1 MSFDFV
7 RGKACFTLNYQ
18 TWWAFSMLAV
28 GGGWEPT
35 GTGPPRG
42 VPAKTWPGAY
52 LANDGQLLYAWDSRR
67 LADTLE
73 KVIAA
78 PSFSAL
84 HLDGSR
90 IQRWLHSPAGRR
102 DLRVYRSFEKV
113 MRLLNTSGSR
123 KKKRHALNGNQP
135 WFLGKD
141 AKSCLRDFVKFCRG
155 GSFRIY

>member
-7 RGKACFTLNYQ
+7 RKKACFTLNYQ
-18 TWWAFSMLAV
+18 TWWAFIMLAV
-28 GGGWEPT
+28 GCGWEPT

-42 VPAKTWPGAY
+42 VPAKNWPGEY
-52 LANDGQLLYAWDSRR
+52 LANDGQLLYARDARH

-78 PSFSAL
+78 PSFSSL

-90 IQRWLHSPAGRR
+90 ISRWLHSRAGQQ
-102 DLRVYRSFEKV
+102 DLRVYQSFEKV
-113 MRLLNTSGSR
+113 VCLLYASGSG
-123 KKKRHALNGNQP
+123 KKKRYASNRSHP
-135 WFLGKD
+135 WFLGID

>member
-7 RGKACFTLNYQ
+7 RKKACFTLNYQ
-18 TWWAFSMLAV
+18 TWWAFIMLAV
-28 GGGWEPT
+28 GCGWEPT

-42 VPAKTWPGAY
+42 VPA
-52 LANDGQLLYAWDSRR
+52 RH

-78 PSFSAL
+78 PSFSSL

-90 IQRWLHSPAGRR
+90 ISRWLHSRAGQQ
-102 DLRVYRSFEKV
+102 DLRVYQSFEKV
-113 MRLLNTSGSR
+113 VCLLYASGSG
-123 KKKRHALNGNQP
+123 KKKRYASNRSHP
-135 WFLGKD
+135 WFLGND